1 MQYQLFIMSLTCILV
16 VIGYFLYA
24 MYPKLGIVSEYMVIY
39 ATFILLLG
47 IMLGTLFTL
56 TFCKKYMINAKA
68 YKRELEKE
76 SIAGD
81 EASAQIKVLESKIQ
95 VLEKALEQALNK

>member
-1 MQYQLFIMSLTCILV
+1 MKYQLFMMSLMSIFIAV
-16 VIGYFLYA
+16 AYFLYT
-24 MYPKLGIVSEYMVIY
+24 MYPKLGAISQYEILSGVMILHLGVI
-39 ATFILLLG
+39 LG
-47 IMLGTLFTL
+47 ILFTV
-56 TFCKKYMINAKA
+56 TFCKKYMVNAKA

-81 EASAQIKVLESKIQ
+81 EASAQIKVLESKIE

>member
-1 MQYQLFIMSLTCILV
+1 MKYNMFMMSLISILV
-16 VIGYFLYA
+16 VLGYFLYS
-24 MYPKLGIVSEYMVIY
+24 MYPQLGDVSQMSIIY
-39 ATFILLLG
+39 GVMLIHLG
-47 IMLGTLFTL
+47 AVVGIFVAV
-56 TFCKKYMINAKA
+56 TFCKKYMVNAKA

-81 EASAQIKVLESKIQ
+81 EASAQIKVLKSKIE

>member
-1 MQYQLFIMSLTCILV
+1 MQYQLFIMSLTSILV

-24 MYPKLGIVSEYMVIY
+24 MFPKLGVVSDYMIIY
-39 ATFILLLG
+39 AVFILHLGVALG
-47 IMLGTLFTL
+47 ILFTL
-56 TFCKKYMINAKA
+56 TFCKKYMVNAKA

-81 EASAQIKVLESKIQ
+81 EASAQIKVLESKIE